1 MKQLKLF
8 LTLLALTMGWSNV
21 GAQAVGDII
30 TIDGTRYEITGENIV
45 TNGSFDDGV
54 NGWYSGAW
62 NTASA
67 SNYTLQTEGGFDGGA
82 YLQYSA
88 GGVGSDNN
96 IRNKWQVSNGQM
108 YLFRCYT
115 SGNTPSSNNL
125 QYSKLWAS
133 ADGSAETTTLYQL
146 KWGADAGQTS
156 DIWTENNFVFTA
168 TTDWVV
174 FRSSWTSDAKLD
186 GFFLVAIKKAVDD
199 TAFQEALQ
207 DAKHALTDEANAII
221 TGEERTALENAVN
234 TYENASSEQY
244 EEAIKALQESL
255 ETFTSAKPSY
265 QKLADVIAMTTATG
279 DLPYAK
285 ADKKPASDG
294 ITATSA
300 ADAVEKAAALTTALR
315 AYVESNSIAEGIEGA
330 KDFTTSIQNPNAEN
344 GNNGWTWTGS
354 KNNPASNE
362 PWTDADGNST
372 HTYFDGGSWG
382 GNSWTTTMSQDLTLP
397 PGKYLLA
404 AKGRAAVNTTF
415 TMSVGDVSADLPHV
429 GNSGNVFDR
438 GWNDAYLVFES
449 DGLTASTI
457 QVSAS
462 SSTIHEWFSVSQFR
476 LTQIEAASL
485 SDEVIQALV
494 ATIPTGKMN
503 AEVKATMDAAKTTL
517 EAEKTT
523 EAYNALS
530 AAITAANN
538 SIAAYAHAKE
548 ELDKMVAEL
557 EGTNVY
563 TAEAYKTHI
572 TDNLAAYEAVTLTD
586 EAALAITMLAG
597 WHAANTIDDV
607 LISAWDAE
615 PENWDGLHVN
625 TWSADADFEETGFK
639 VPLTEYWVGSG
650 SLPAKTMTAT
660 VSGLEAGNY
669 KVSANMFIHTTSL
682 PAGISMQV
690 GEAPAVTI
698 TGAQS
703 GSFYV
708 SEATAFG
715 AVGDDGNLVIKLI
728 VADGNNTNWIGFKNM
743 KYEKVNIDYAALNT
757 AIANA
762 NAMNATIAN
771 GVKALTDAIAT
782 AQEALQAT
790 TQDEVDAATE
800 ALTAATETAKTII
813 AARKNLAGVAKKA
826 EALKTFLTED
836 ISEAIAEATDYVA
849 NAEATVEEAN
859 SKAEALNA
867 NFAAWTTV
875 ELANATFDTGL
886 NGALVEPATEEK
898 PYIHAVDGWTP
909 NFTFKSTAS
918 QGIAAAYGS
927 AAQNGTNGTAAPA
940 TDMYGK
946 SEGGTLHLSSGW
958 SDQARY
964 YQTIE
969 TLPAGKYVFYY
980 EGFNANNT
988 TNTLNSNYFGI
999 SELAAGSLEG
1009 TQNTFA
1015 FSEEK
1020 SFAYNEWKASAF
1032 TFTLTRSAENARIN
1046 VGVVGGTASSNTT
1059 PKMWFDNVT
1068 IYRLVTTEMADAAD
1082 YTALAEAIATAEGK
1096 TLGFD
1101 AGEYAP
1107 YENVAAIKALAAAKA
1122 INPEVEN
1129 SKKVVEEAT
1138 AALTAATWKANAEE
1152 VNAIYDGQFAN
1163 TEANATSGD
1172 ISLPGWTKVQGIRL
1186 LVKDEATDPGLAYTD
1201 GKAAVFAWG
1210 GTTVTYGEQ
1219 TGYTLPLKQDA
1230 LYELSFKISGW
1241 RDGDMPTY
1249 VTVSLDGAGQS
1260 KDITVKPINTA
1271 DENPFASVKF
1281 YVKPTADNSLLTIYA
1296 AKHFTVADLMLVH
1309 ATSIPGDVNGN
1320 MEVDVADV
1328 TALVNAL
1335 QPEAEKPASADV
1347 DGDSDV
1353 DADDVKALVE
1363 LILKNE

>member
-67 SNYTLQTEGGFDGGA
+67 SNYTLQTEGGFDGGP

-88 GGVGSDNN
+88 GGVASDKN

-115 SGNTPSSNNL
+115 SGKTPDSNNL
-125 QYSKLWAS
+125 QYSKIWAS
-133 ADGSAETTTLYQL
+133 ADGSTETTALYQL

-207 DAKHALTDEANAII
+207 DAKAALTDEANAII

-265 QKLADVIAMTTATG
+265 QKLADAIAMTTATG

-300 ADAVEKAAALTTALR
+300 ADAVEKAATLTTALR

-362 PWTDADGNST
+362 PWTDAEGNST

-382 GNSWTTTMSQDLTLP
+382 ANSWTTTMSQDLTLP

-572 TDNLAAYEAVTLTD
+572 TDNLAAYEAGTLTD
-586 EAALAITMLAG
+586 EAALAIMMLAG

-615 PENWDGLHVN
+615 PEKWDGLHVN

-708 SEATAFG
+708 SEAIAFG

-813 AARKNLAGVAKKA
+813 A
-826 EALKTFLTED
+826 
-836 ISEAIAEATDYVA
+836 
-849 NAEATVEEAN
+849 
-859 SKAEALNA
+859 
-867 NFAAWTTV
+867 
-875 ELANATFDTGL
+875 
-886 NGALVEPATEEK
+886 
-898 PYIHAVDGWTP
+898 
-909 NFTFKSTAS
+909 
-918 QGIAAAYGS
+918 
-927 AAQNGTNGTAAPA
+927 
-940 TDMYGK
+940 
-946 SEGGTLHLSSGW
+946 
-958 SDQARY
+958 
-964 YQTIE
+964 
-969 TLPAGKYVFYY
+969 
-980 EGFNANNT
+980 
-988 TNTLNSNYFGI
+988 
-999 SELAAGSLEG
+999 
-1009 TQNTFA
+1009 
-1015 FSEEK
+1015 
-1020 SFAYNEWKASAF
+1020 
-1032 TFTLTRSAENARIN
+1032 
-1046 VGVVGGTASSNTT
+1046 
-1059 PKMWFDNVT
+1059 
-1068 IYRLVTTEMADAAD
+1068 
-1082 YTALAEAIATAEGK
+1082 
-1096 TLGFD
+1096 
-1101 AGEYAP
+1101 
-1107 YENVAAIKALAAAKA
+1107 
-1122 INPEVEN
+1122 
-1129 SKKVVEEAT
+1129 
-1138 AALTAATWKANAEE
+1138 
-1152 VNAIYDGQFAN
+1152 
-1163 TEANATSGD
+1163 
-1172 ISLPGWTKVQGIRL
+1172 
-1186 LVKDEATDPGLAYTD
+1186 
-1201 GKAAVFAWG
+1201 
-1210 GTTVTYGEQ
+1210 
-1219 TGYTLPLKQDA
+1219 
-1230 LYELSFKISGW
+1230 
-1241 RDGDMPTY
+1241 
-1249 VTVSLDGAGQS
+1249 
-1260 KDITVKPINTA
+1260 
-1271 DENPFASVKF
+1271 
-1281 YVKPTADNSLLTIYA
+1281 
-1296 AKHFTVADLMLVH
+1296 
-1309 ATSIPGDVNGN
+1309 
-1320 MEVDVADV
+1320 
-1328 TALVNAL
+1328 
-1335 QPEAEKPASADV
+1335 
-1347 DGDSDV
+1347 
-1353 DADDVKALVE
+1353 
-1363 LILKNE
+1363 